1 MSKADI
7 SKISDTPNVNQYIPQ
22 LQGTITEK
30 LETPRRKLSP
40 NDKTL
45 TTRRKRLLEAHASS
59 PQFKINPKNK
69 INSSPVGTESQ
80 KTSGTSDK
88 KSSLKNSLS
97 SKHSDNKGINEC
109 SSDED
114 SVVVSVNSDSSDDD
128 LEDLMPTKLREAIE
142 KQLIQ
147 PSTRAKRA
155 DFFRQEE
162 KETAAVKKARKSK
175 YAMDFAAGGLNQLTS
190 FGIGGYATI
199 GTGNPWVFPFAI
211 PIMSEFIGDKI
222 AQLTRTSTIVIPE
235 TQQWF
240 AIQRQLG
247 YAIGDLFVA
256 CANKELKK
264 KFEIKVNGEIK
275 KVTAARAL
283 KHMGLSGVAKAWAR
297 NFAVRG
303 LPFAWFSL
311 LYGIRDWQLN
321 DAHGGLFAANAT
333 KWCLSHT
340 PDANC
345 TNVEQLP
352 SDIDPLAL
360 RTSIVFGVGMLA
372 GAATSLTGQAIASQM
387 TGAVEKPNFSTDY
400 HVKKMA
406 YLESL
411 KLDIKKFIDTLNPTS
426 TDYENK
432 YSAATDLEK
441 SIDKDISYTKK
452 KSSLWTTYQAEVD
465 LATQKKR
472 DSTMVTPEFGSRR
485 VDSIITMIGKMLSL
499 LPYVGFLLANL
510 EKPLGQIL
518 IPLALI
524 FIAGYAFRDDLRVIP
539 ELIYGAGKG
548 IVRALKPSARDTH
561 KDEKFS
567 EEVNDEVVDVQGA
580 LGSINGSEE
589 GKEAYLSNGNNN
601 PDGTPNYNDT
611 NRVSSKKL
619 GERRLPNDHE
629 TNSDNVDSD
638 GDVLT

>member
-1 MSKADI
+1 MSLSI
-7 SKISDTPNVNQYIPQ
+7 TPPTDTSNSSAVQGNVSTP
-22 LQGTITEK
+22 TA
-30 LETPRRKLSP
+30 TPRRKLSP

-45 TTRRKRLLEAHASS
+45 TTRKRTLLNAHASS
-59 PQFKINPKNK
+59 PQFKSNPKKN
-69 INSSPVGTESQ
+69 INSSPMGTESQ

-88 KSSLKNSLS
+88 NLSLKNSS
-97 SKHSDNKGINEC
+97 NSKHSDNNEVDES
-109 SSDED
+109 SSDEE
-114 SVVVSVNSDSSDDD
+114 SSIIVEVNSDSSDDD

-142 KQLIQ
+142 NQMIK
-147 PSTRAKRA
+147 PSTRVKRA
-155 DFFRQEE
+155 DFERQEE
-162 KETAAVKKARKSK
+162 KETAAVKEARKRK
-175 YAMDFAAGGLNQLTS
+175 YTMDFAAGGLLQLTS

-199 GTGNPWVFPFAI
+199 GTGNPWVFPFSV
-211 PIMSEFIGDKI
+211 PIMNELIGEKI

-247 YAIGDLFVA
+247 YALGDLFVA
-256 CANKELKK
+256 CANKEPKK

-321 DAHGGLFAANAT
+321 DAHGGLFSANAT

-340 PDANC
+340 PNANC

-352 SDIDPLAL
+352 SGIDPLEL

-372 GAATSLTGQAIASQM
+372 GAATSLTGQLIASQM

-400 HVKKMA
+400 YVKKMA

-411 KLDIKKFIDTLNPTS
+411 KLDIKTYVDNLSPTS
-426 TDYENK
+426 REYETK
-432 YSAATDLEK
+432 LPAALDLEK
-441 SIDKDISYTKK
+441 SINKEISYAKK
-452 KSSLWTTYQAEVD
+452 KSSIWTTYQAEVD

-472 DSTMVTPEFGSRR
+472 DSTMVTPEFGSKR
-485 VDSIITMIGKMLSL
+485 VDTIITMVGKMLSL

-524 FIAGYAFRDDLRVIP
+524 FIAGYAFRDDLRLIP

-548 IVRALKPSARDTH
+548 IVRALKPSTRDTRE
-561 KDEKFS
+561 DEKFS
-567 EEVNDEVVDVQGA
+567 EEVNDKVVDVQGA
-580 LGSINGSEE
+580 FNEDSGSEE
-589 GKEAYLSNGNNN
+589 SNEPYLSNGHTN
-601 PDGTPNYNDT
+601 PDGTPAEDKGNNKRSFKSLNIPEDD
-611 NRVSSKKL
+611 SS
-619 GERRLPNDHE
+619 
-629 TNSDNVDSD
+629 V
-638 GDVLT
+638 